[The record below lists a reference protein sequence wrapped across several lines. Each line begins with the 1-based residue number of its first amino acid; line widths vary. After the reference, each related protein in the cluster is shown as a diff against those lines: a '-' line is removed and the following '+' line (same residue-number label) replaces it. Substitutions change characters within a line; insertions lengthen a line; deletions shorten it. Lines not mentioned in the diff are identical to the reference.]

1 MPAVDPQKLKRLM
14 ILELLAPF
22 AMKRGLCNAQ
32 LGDLVFRAMQDK
44 RFDLSASSDTFVNFL
59 LDEAEATNWAEELER
74 SRKAPHLFTMDAV
87 DAVKPE
93 ETFGGYTAAELDRMS
108 PQDRLVIANRVEY
121 QRAKNQ

>member
-1 MPAVDPQKLKRLM
+1 M
-14 ILELLAPF
+14 
-22 AMKRGLCNAQ
+22 
-32 LGDLVFRAMQDK
+32 
-44 RFDLSASSDTFVNFL
+44 LSALWRGHSPAPMHT
-59 LDEAEATNWAEELER
+59 EELER